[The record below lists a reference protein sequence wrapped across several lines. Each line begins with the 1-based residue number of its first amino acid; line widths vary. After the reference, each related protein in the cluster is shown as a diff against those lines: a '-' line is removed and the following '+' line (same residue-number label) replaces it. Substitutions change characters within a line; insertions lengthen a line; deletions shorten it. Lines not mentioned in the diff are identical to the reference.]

1 MKPPEYPQDGKPV
14 ADTIKEIIDYCKA
27 TTINNVQGGRIKQS
41 RGGSTLVIPTPQQ
54 RRKARPLPFDIT
66 LGGDGSTWFV
76 TVAQGYVVERALSAD
91 DDENSLILHECD
103 NRLNEDDNP
112 TKFTIAVGD
121 AIFVKVLEDEF
132 GRVKGGADLV
142 LVVDAATEESRN
154 FIPGGGD
161 GITLYK
167 LAELVTRGTSVELK
181 YVLSGSHI
189 YHSSGLTADMVMY
202 TCPDPI
208 TDERTQML
216 RLSFVSGRLHSV
228 GEPSEGTGA
237 RPLAETVAEVNLQG
251 YCT

>member
-1 MKPPEYPQDGKPV
+1 MKPPDYPQDGKPV

-41 RGGSTLVIPTPQQ
+41 RGGSTLVIPTPSQ
-54 RRKARPLPFDIT
+54 RRKPRPLPFEIT
-66 LGGDGSTWFV
+66 LGRDGSAWFV
-76 TVAQGYVVERALSAD
+76 TVAQGFVVERALSALD
-91 DDENSLILHECD
+91 GENALVLHECD

-112 TKFTIAVGD
+112 TKFTIAVGE

-167 LAELVTRGTSVELK
+167 LAELVARGSSVELK

-189 YHSSGLTADMVMY
+189 FHSTGLTADFRIID
-202 TCPDPI
+202 CPSEPE
-208 TDERTQML
+208 TEPTQL
-216 RLSFVSGRLHSV
+216 IRLSFVSGKLHSI
-228 GEPSEGTGA
+228 GA
-237 RPLAETVAEVNLQG
+237 SVETRPLSENLEEIG
-251 YCT
+251 IDSVCT